1 LYSATAWVTS
11 GSSVDDPSTSLAMP
25 LPEALPE
32 PLPEPAGQLALAES
46 LAAPDAEADPDA
58 LADPDAPAEPEAQS
72 PVLRTS
78 APSSSLQAAPT
89 RPSARVSA
97 VTVMI
102 R

>member
-1 LYSATAWVTS
+1 LYSATAWGTR

-32 PLPEPAGQLALAES
+32 PLPEPDGQLALAES
-46 LAAPDAEADPDA
+46 LAAPDAEAEPDA
-58 LADPDAPAEPEAQS
+58 LPDPEAPAEPEAQS

-78 APSSSLQAAPT
+78 APSSSLQAAAT
-89 RPSARVSA
+89 RPSARTGA
-97 VTVMI
+97 MTVMI

>member
-1 LYSATAWVTS
+1 
-11 GSSVDDPSTSLAMP
+11 MP
-25 LPEALPE
+25 LPEALPA
-32 PLPEPAGQLALAES
+32 PPEPEGQLALAES

-58 LADPDAPAEPEAQS
+58 LPDPDALGEPEALAEPEAQS

-89 RPSARVSA
+89 RPSASVSA
-97 VTVMI
+97 VMVTI